1 MLLLVSKI
9 SNCCPCVKTICVNQE
24 RWCSGDFSHGQA
36 HGRNRHRFYDIRDYL
51 DKQIGTDISDEIFDV
66 ITKYEDEYKKENKN
80 LEEYSRYTEQME
92 ESVGNLSTCLD
103 KIEVSLRN
111 IESILLSASVNKK
124 ISNKLYK
131 EVMGEMNC
139 IKEYINDVDEDR

>member
-1 MLLLVSKI
+1 M
-9 SNCCPCVKTICVNQE
+9 NYM
-24 RWCSGDFSHGQA
+24 FSDKW
-36 HGRNRHRFYDIRDYL
+36 DIRYYL
-51 DKQIGTDISDEIFDV
+51 DKEVGTKVTDEIFD
-66 ITKYEDEYKKENKN
+66 IIDKDEEEYKKEKKN

-92 ESVGNLSTCLD
+92 ESAGNLSTCLD

-124 ISNKLYK
+124 ISKKLYK
-131 EVMGEMNC
+131 EVMGEMDA